1 MAKTRKRGTRLD
13 KLKALLSIL
22 AAKIDEAKSK
32 ELAQLARQYSET
44 LKEIEEIES
53 TVDNDDEIAN
63 ILQRRDDNGDA
74 GAVR

>member
-74 GAVR
+74 GAVL